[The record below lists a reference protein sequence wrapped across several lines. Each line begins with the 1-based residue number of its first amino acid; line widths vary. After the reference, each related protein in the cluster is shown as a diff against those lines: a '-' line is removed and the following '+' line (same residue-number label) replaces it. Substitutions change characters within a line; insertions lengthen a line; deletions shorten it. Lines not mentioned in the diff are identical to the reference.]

1 MITQKT
7 PHDVATAARSNAKAS
22 TITRRSL
29 LAGTTLLFAGLHI
42 PKAFADTPSAAEAA
56 FYIASSVLTDKRD
69 LSPVTAKR
77 IFQILNAADS
87 GFADKAVKLAAL
99 AKANTT
105 GASLKAAAAA
115 VGLDA
120 IAMKIVSTW
129 YTGTVETEHGP
140 VVVAYKDALMYR
152 PVADGLTVPTYCNN
166 GPMWWTGLPPEI
178 TRMPV
183 NSPRVL

>member
-1 MITQKT
+1 MNTPKT
-7 PHDVATAARSNAKAS
+7 PQDAATAARSNAKAPA
-22 TITRRSL
+22 ITRRSL
-29 LAGTTLLFAGLHI
+29 LAGTTLLLAGLNV

-69 LSPVTAKR
+69 LSPITSKR
-77 IFQILNAADS
+77 IFQILNADDS
-87 GFADKAVKLAAL
+87 GFADKAIKLAVL
-99 AKANTT
+99 AKANVT
-105 GASLKAAAAA
+105 GTSLKMAAAAA
-115 VGLDA
+115 GLDA

-129 YTGTVETEHGP
+129 YTGTVETAHGP

-166 GPMWWTGLPPEI
+166 GPMWWIGLPPEV